1 MNVFLKFECSS
12 LKWTRFGMI
21 ADLDCYLNPC
31 AKSLVEQPGF
41 SGFQTRLTRLSQCAK
56 SLVNHG
62 FPGKS
67 GESGLPENQEN
78 QALPDYQSG

>member
-1 MNVFLKFECSS
+1 M
-12 LKWTRFGMI
+12 TQ
-21 ADLDCYLNPC
+21 YPC
-31 AKSLVEQPGF
+31 AKSLVKPGF
-41 SGFQTRLTRLSQCAK
+41 TRVQGCKPGCAK

>member
-1 MNVFLKFECSS
+1 MNTFHARKLLILRMLEVRC
-12 LKWTRFGMI
+12 T
-21 ADLDCYLNPC
+21 P
-31 AKSLVEQPGF
+31 
-41 SGFQTRLTRLSQCAK
+41 AK